1 MGTAIEIFTKIESWF
16 QDVLGWLGISGLG
29 GTALLYTAIA
39 RWVFILLAFFIV
51 SKAIASL
58 LAGRSTPEVF
68 AYLNM
73 RDGGFHQINR
83 PITHW
88 ENTIGR
94 SKRSDIVV
102 NDPSVS
108 RIQGTLTRDDHGR
121 WKYMDAGSSNG
132 TRIGS
137 KTLKQGQFEYVE
149 PGDPIYM
156 GETVCTIF
164 PISLEEQR
172 NNKAMRKRE
181 TFLLSPWT
189 SLLALTLFQA
199 MTVLQLKI
207 ALGDEFSSQIPM
219 AFGGMIALMWIYTIG
234 LRTFHQ
240 RGFEVE
246 ILAFFISTL
255 SLAVTASKFPDAVL
269 KQFITV
275 VMGVVLF
282 ISMCWFLRNLDRSKA
297 VRKYLYIL
305 AGIGLVL
312 TMLLASTINGANNW
326 VRIGG
331 LTLQPSEL
339 VKLAYIWGSAATL
352 DELMEKKNTLIFMGF
367 SVFCFGCLALMND
380 FGTALIFFV
389 TFLVISFMREGDFTK
404 LILIV
409 GVAFVGGLMVLRFK
423 SHVAAR
429 FAVWGHVWEFA
440 DGSGYQQTRTMSAA
454 ASGGLV
460 GVGAGNGWLKYIF
473 ASETDL
479 VFGFVSEEW
488 GLIIA
493 AMTVLS
499 IITLSI
505 FAFRTIMNG
514 RSTFYTIA
522 ACSAM
527 ALFLFQTILN
537 VFGSIDLF
545 PLTGVTFPFLSTGGT
560 SMLASWGM
568 LSFVKAAD
576 NRQDASMAVKEQ
588 KPQDS
593 YSSRRGWRRN
603 TLSDVYG
610 DFDDVDGQTEG
621 RIDRDS
627 ERGFDEEFKRDFEFG
642 FDDLEE
648 FNDSG
653 EGQDYA

>member
-1 MGTAIEIFTKIESWF
+1 MGTFIEIIGKIGEWF
-16 QDVLGWLGISGLG
+16 QGALEWLGISGLG

-39 RWVFILLAFFIV
+39 RWIFILLAFFII

-58 LAGRSTPEVF
+58 LAGRSAPEVF
-68 AYLNM
+68 AYFNM
-73 RDGGFHQINR
+73 HDGGEHQINL

-88 ENTIGR
+88 ENSVGR

-108 RIQGTLTRDDHGR
+108 RIQGTLTRDDRGR
-121 WKYMDAGSSNG
+121 WKFMDAGSSNG
-132 TRIGS
+132 TRI
-137 KTLKQGQFEYVE
+137 KDKVLKRGQFEYIE
-149 PGDPIYM
+149 PGDSIYM
-156 GETVCTIF
+156 GDTVCTIF

-189 SLLALTLFQA
+189 SLLALTLFQI
-199 MTVLQLKI
+199 MTVIQLSI
-207 ALGDEFSSQIPM
+207 SLRDEFSSQIPM
-219 AFGGMIALMWIYTIG
+219 AFGGMIILMWAYTIG

-246 ILAFFISTL
+246 MIAFFISTL
-255 SLAVTASKFPDAVL
+255 SLAVTASKFPEAVL
-269 KQFITV
+269 KQFITIV
-275 VMGVVLF
+275 IGVFLF
-282 ISMCWFLRNLDRSKA
+282 IAMCWFMRNLERSKA
-297 VRKYLYIL
+297 VRIVLYGL
-305 AGIGLVL
+305 AALALVL
-312 TMLLASTINGANNW
+312 TLVLAKTVNGANNW
-326 VRIGG
+326 VTIAGFSV
-331 LTLQPSEL
+331 QPSEL
-339 VKLAYIWGSAATL
+339 VKLAYIWVGAATL
-352 DELMEKKNTLIFMGF
+352 DELMERKNTLIFMGF

-380 FGTALIFFV
+380 FGTAMIFFV

-404 LILIV
+404 LILVV
-409 GVAFVGGLMVLRFK
+409 GVAFIGGMMVLRFK

-429 FAVWGHVWEFA
+429 FAAWGHVWEFA
-440 DGSGYQQTRTMSAA
+440 DGAGYRQTRTMSAA

-488 GLIIA
+488 GMIIA
-493 AMTVLS
+493 SMTVLS

-505 FAFRTIMNG
+505 FSYRTIMNG

-560 SMLASWGM
+560 SMIASWGM
-568 LSFVKAAD
+568 LAFVKAAD
-576 NRQDASMAVKEQ
+576 NRQGASMAVKEQ
-588 KPQDS
+588 KVQE
-593 YSSRRGWRRN
+593 
-603 TLSDVYG
+603 VY
-610 DFDDVDGQTEG
+610 
-621 RIDRDS
+621 
-627 ERGFDEEFKRDFEFG
+627 
-642 FDDLEE
+642 
-648 FNDSG
+648 
-653 EGQDYA
+653 YA